1 MHDTANHPPFQ
12 SLSDRGNPMKVGKGD
27 QVVVDH
33 GIDAILYTIES
44 LYDKRYSIAKSV
56 WKIVPVA
63 ELAYQ
68 SRGISVGIVIPVS
81 RLLKPTKVQLAAQG

>member
-1 MHDTANHPPFQ
+1 
-12 SLSDRGNPMKVGKGD
+12 MKVGEGD

-33 GIDAILYTIES
+33 GIDAILYAIES
-44 LYDKRYSIAKSV
+44 LYDERYPVAESV

-68 SRGISVGIVIPVS
+68 SRGVMVGIVIPVS